1 MKKIVLLALAILLC
15 MSSIAFGYV
24 MGASNLGYNGY
35 PQYGTYNKPFRPYSR
50 DDYSDRN
57 YRQQVD
63 DYVAKGK
70 EYVDACDNDVKRIAE
85 ARQDAINSVNAVIN
99 EYNDYIKGW

>member
-50 DDYSDRN
+50 DDYSDKN

-63 DYVAKGK
+63 DYVT
-70 EYVDACDNDVKRIAE
+70 DVKRIAE